1 MANTQGPST
10 LNDTVLCT
18 LYSQLTLFVWLS
30 HQEVAYFTQSV
41 ETTHAS
47 SQSHWMTEIRTNSDV
62 VCFSSRPRDQEFSDL
77 IRNQNHEGWVNLAS
91 KMFLA
96 NAGLQP
102 LQWKLSVFS
111 RAEEEPDLPWTP
123 SLSSLQELVFP

>member
-1 MANTQGPST
+1 
-10 LNDTVLCT
+10 
-18 LYSQLTLFVWLS
+18 
-30 HQEVAYFTQSV
+30 
-41 ETTHAS
+41 
-47 SQSHWMTEIRTNSDV
+47 MTEIRTNSDV

-123 SLSSLQELVFP
+123 SLSGLQELVFP